1 MLFLIFEM
9 RSVSKIFHELE
20 LLISTLLICP
30 TFLSCNSLVHV
41 YKEFAFQDFICF
53 VSKID

>member
-53 VSKID
+53 VSEIY